1 MELYFQTL
9 GFQYFEFLYI
19 YERILNRIRIR
30 IFGIFILALV
40 YVYVCVCVCVYAL
53 VCMVCSTELMQH
65 HTHLRVQVLSLASSS
80 AAT

>member
-30 IFGIFILALV
+30 IFGIFILAL
-40 YVYVCVCVCVYAL
+40 VYVCVCVCVYAL